1 MKYGFINVLK
11 KGVNRVNINIY
22 YGGRGLIGDPTQYVI
37 KKMCE
42 VLEELNVTVK
52 RYDLYEIKS
61 AITTLPRTLKEADGV
76 ILATTVEWY
85 GIGGYM
91 QQFLDACWL
100 YGDKDVISKIY
111 MCPVCMSTTYGE
123 REGKMNMTTAWEILG
138 GKPISGICGYIPDI
152 ASLEYK
158 EEYDRIIEK
167 KAENMYRSIS
177 QKLASFPSSNQAVKQ
192 KVSVTQ
198 NVDLTPQETE
208 QLSMYAADE
217 EYVARQ
223 KEDIR
228 ELTGIFHNK
237 LENQEVD
244 DENKYID
251 DFKKRFTPQ
260 AGINA
265 IYRLKIKNFK
275 KDLII
280 KVSNAKLDV
289 FYGQSEYSDVKLEMN
304 SEILDQIIAGE
315 NTFQRMFMSGKMTS
329 KGDFN
334 LLRALDNLFPFSV

>member
-1 MKYGFINVLK
+1 MK
-11 KGVNRVNINIY
+11 INIY
-22 YGGRGLIGDPTQYVI
+22 YGGRGLIGDPTIYVI
-37 KKMCE
+37 KKMQE
-42 VLEELNVTVK
+42 VLEELNVSVE
-52 RYDLYEIKS
+52 RFDLYDIKN

-85 GIGGYM
+85 GIGGFM

-100 YGDKDVISKIY
+100 YGDKEVISRIY

-123 REGKMNMTTAWEILG
+123 REGKMNLTTAWEILG
-138 GKPISGICGYIPDI
+138 GRPISGICGYIPEI
-152 ASLEYK
+152 SMLEYK

-177 QKLASFPSSNQAVKQ
+177 QKLASFPASNQAVKQ
-192 KVSVTQ
+192 KISVTQ

-223 KEDIR
+223 KEDIK
-228 ELTGIFHNK
+228 ELTGLFYNK
-237 LENQEVD
+237 LENQEID
-244 DENKYID
+244 DENQYID
-251 DFKKRFTPQ
+251 DFKKAFKPQ

-280 KVSNAKLDV
+280 KVANAKLEV
-289 FYGQSEYSDVKLEMN
+289 FYGQSEYSDVKLEMTGD
-304 SEILDQIIAGE
+304 ILEQIVAGE
-315 NTFQRMFMSGKMTS
+315 NSFQRMFMSGKMTS

-334 LLRALDNLFPFSV
+334 LLRALDTLFPFSM

>member
-1 MKYGFINVLK
+1 MK
-11 KGVNRVNINIY
+11 INIY
-22 YGGRGLIGDPTQYVI
+22 YGGRGLIGDPTIYVI
-37 KKMCE
+37 KKMQE
-42 VLEELNVTVK
+42 VLEELNVSVE
-52 RYDLYEIKS
+52 RFDLYDIKN

-85 GIGGYM
+85 GIGGFM

-100 YGDKDVISKIY
+100 YGDKEVISRIY

-123 REGKMNMTTAWEILG
+123 REGKMNLTTAWEILG
-138 GKPISGICGYIPDI
+138 GRPISGICGYIPEI
-152 ASLEYK
+152 SMLEYK

-177 QKLASFPSSNQAVKQ
+177 QKLASFPASNQAVKQ
-192 KVSVTQ
+192 KISVTQ

-223 KEDIR
+223 KEDIK
-228 ELTGIFHNK
+228 ELTGLFYNK
-237 LENQEVD
+237 LENQEID
-244 DENKYID
+244 DENQYID
-251 DFKKRFTPQ
+251 DFKKVFKPQ

-280 KVSNAKLDV
+280 KVANAKLEV
-289 FYGQSEYSDVKLEMN
+289 FYGQSEYSDVKLEMTGD
-304 SEILDQIIAGE
+304 ILEQIVAGE
-315 NTFQRMFMSGKMTS
+315 NSFQRMFMSGKMTS

-334 LLRALDNLFPFSV
+334 LLRALDTLFPFSM

>member
-1 MKYGFINVLK
+1 MK
-11 KGVNRVNINIY
+11 INIY

-37 KKMCE
+37 KKMQE
-42 VLEELNVTVK
+42 VFEELNVTVE
-52 RYDLYEIKS
+52 RFDLYEIKS
-61 AITTLPRTLKEADGV
+61 AITTIPKTLKEADGV

-100 YGDKDVISKIY
+100 YGDKEAISRIY
-111 MCPVCMSTTYGE
+111 MCPICMSTTYGE
-123 REGKMNMTTAWEILG
+123 REGKMNLSTAWEILG
-138 GKPISGICGYIPDI
+138 GRPVSGICGYIPEI
-152 ASLEYK
+152 SILECS
-158 EEYDRIIEK
+158 EEYNRIIEK

-208 QLSMYAADE
+208 QLSKYAADE
-217 EYVARQ
+217 NYAMQQ
-223 KEDIR
+223 KEDIK
-228 ELTGIFHNK
+228 ELTGLFYNK
-237 LENQEVD
+237 LESQEID

-251 DFKKRFTPQ
+251 DFKKNFTPQ
-260 AGINA
+260 PGINA

-280 KVSNAKLDV
+280 KVANAKLDV

-304 SEILDQIIAGE
+304 PEILDQIIAGE
-315 NTFQRMFMSGKMTS
+315 NSFQRMFMNGKMTS

-334 LLRALDNLFPFSV
+334 LLRALDNLFPFSL

>member
-1 MKYGFINVLK
+1 MK
-11 KGVNRVNINIY
+11 INIY
-22 YGGRGLIGDPTQYVI
+22 YGGRGLIGDPTLYVI
-37 KKMCE
+37 KKMQE
-42 VLEELNVTVK
+42 VFEELNVTTE
-52 RYDLYEIKS
+52 RFDLYDIKN
-61 AITTLPRTLKEADGV
+61 AITTLPKTLKEADGV

-100 YGDKDVISKIY
+100 YGDKEVISKIY

-123 REGKMNMTTAWEILG
+123 REGKLNLTTAWEILG
-138 GKPISGICGYIPDI
+138 GKPVSGLCGYIPEI
-152 ASLEYK
+152 SMLEYK
-158 EEYDRIIEK
+158 PEYDRIIEK
-167 KAENMYRSIS
+167 KSENMYRSIS
-177 QKLASFPSSNQAVKQ
+177 QKLSTLPSSNQAVKQ
-192 KVSVTQ
+192 KISVTQ

-208 QLSMYAADE
+208 QLSMYAANE

-223 KEDIR
+223 KEDIK
-228 ELTGIFHNK
+228 ELTGLFTNK

-244 DENKYID
+244 DEGKYID
-251 DFKKRFTPQ
+251 EFKDVFKPQ

-280 KVSNAKLDV
+280 KVANAKLDV
-289 FYGQSEYSDVKLEMN
+289 YYGQSEYSDVKLE
-304 SEILDQIIAGE
+304 LDSDVLDKIIAGE
-315 NTFQRMFMSGKMTS
+315 NSFQRTFMSGKMTS

-334 LLRALDNLFPFSV
+334 LLRALDNLFPFVI

>member
-1 MKYGFINVLK
+1 MK
-11 KGVNRVNINIY
+11 INIY
-22 YGGRGLIGDPTQYVI
+22 YGGRGLIGDPTIYVI
-37 KKMCE
+37 KKMQE
-42 VLEELNVTVK
+42 VLEELNVSVE
-52 RYDLYEIKS
+52 RFDLYDIKN

-76 ILATTVEWY
+76 ILATTVEWF
-85 GIGGYM
+85 GIGGFM

-100 YGDKDVISKIY
+100 YGDKDVISRIY

-123 REGKMNMTTAWEILG
+123 REGKMNLTMAWEILG
-138 GKPISGICGYIPDI
+138 GRPISGICGYIPEI
-152 ASLEYK
+152 SMLEYK

-177 QKLASFPSSNQAVKQ
+177 QKITSFPASNQAVKQ
-192 KVSVTQ
+192 KISVTQ

-223 KEDIR
+223 KEDIK
-228 ELTGIFHNK
+228 ELTGLFYNK
-237 LENQEVD
+237 LENQEID
-244 DENKYID
+244 NENQYID
-251 DFKKRFTPQ
+251 DFKKVFKPQ

-280 KVSNAKLDV
+280 KVANAKLEV
-289 FYGQSEYSDVKLEMN
+289 FYGQSEYSDVKLEMTGD
-304 SEILDQIIAGE
+304 ILEQIVAGE
-315 NTFQRMFMSGKMTS
+315 NSFQRMFMSGKMTS

-334 LLRALDNLFPFSV
+334 LLRALDTLFPFSM

>member
-1 MKYGFINVLK
+1 M
-11 KGVNRVNINIY
+11 NINIY

-42 VLEELNVTVK
+42 VLEELNVNVK
-52 RYDLYEIKS
+52 RYDLYEIKN

-152 ASLEYK
+152 ASLESK

-223 KEDIR
+223 KEDIK

-244 DENKYID
+244 DEDKYID
-251 DFKKRFTPQ
+251 DFKKKFTPQ
-260 AGINA
+260 AGVNA

-275 KDLII
+275 KDLIV
-280 KVSNAKLDV
+280 KVANAKLEV
-289 FYGQSEYSDVKLEMN
+289 FYGQSEYSDVKLELN

>member
-1 MKYGFINVLK
+1 MK
-11 KGVNRVNINIY
+11 INIY

-37 KKMCE
+37 KKMQE
-42 VLEELNVTVK
+42 VFEELNVSVE
-52 RYDLYEIKS
+52 RFDLYEIKN
-61 AITTLPRTLKEADGV
+61 AITTIPKTLKEADGV

-100 YGDKDVISKIY
+100 YGDKEAISRIY
-111 MCPVCMSTTYGE
+111 MCPICMSTTYGE
-123 REGKMNMTTAWEILG
+123 REGKMNLSTAWEILG
-138 GKPISGICGYIPDI
+138 GRPVSGICGYIPEI
-152 ASLEYK
+152 SILECS
-158 EEYDRIIEK
+158 EEYNRIIEK

-208 QLSMYAADE
+208 QLSKYAADE
-217 EYVARQ
+217 NYAMQQ
-223 KEDIR
+223 KEDIK
-228 ELTGIFHNK
+228 ELTGLFYNK
-237 LENQEVD
+237 LESQEID

-251 DFKKRFTPQ
+251 DFKKNFTPQ
-260 AGINA
+260 PGINA

-280 KVSNAKLDV
+280 KVANAKLDV

-304 SEILDQIIAGE
+304 PEILDQIIAGE
-315 NTFQRMFMSGKMTS
+315 NSFQRMFMNGKMTS

-334 LLRALDNLFPFSV
+334 LLRALDNLFPFSL

>member
-1 MKYGFINVLK
+1 VK
-11 KGVNRVNINIY
+11 INIY

-37 KKMCE
+37 RKMQE
-42 VLEELNVTVK
+42 VLEELNVTVE
-52 RYDLYEIKS
+52 RFDLYDIKN
-61 AITTLPRTLKEADGV
+61 AITTLPKTLKEADGV

-91 QQFLDACWL
+91 QQFLDSCWL
-100 YGDKDVISKIY
+100 YGDKEVISKIY

-123 REGKMNMTTAWEILG
+123 REGKMNLTTAWEILG
-138 GKPISGICGYIPDI
+138 GKPISGICGYIPEI
-152 ASLEYK
+152 SMLEYK
-158 EEYDRIIEK
+158 PDYDRIIEK

-177 QKLASFPSSNQAVKQ
+177 QKFASFPASNQAVKQ
-192 KVSVTQ
+192 KISVTQ

-223 KEDIR
+223 KEDIK
-228 ELTGIFHNK
+228 ELTGLFYKKI
-237 LENQEVD
+237 ENQETD
-244 DENKYID
+244 DEEKYIS
-251 DFKKRFTPQ
+251 DFKEIFKPQ

-265 IYRLKIKNFK
+265 IYRIKIKNFK

-280 KVSNAKLDV
+280 KVANAKLEV

-304 SEILDQIIAGE
+304 PEILDQIVAGE
-315 NTFQRMFMSGKMTS
+315 NSFQRMFMSGKMTS

-334 LLRALDNLFPFSV
+334 LLRALDNLFPFAI

>member
-1 MKYGFINVLK
+1 MK
-11 KGVNRVNINIY
+11 INIY
-22 YGGRGLIGDPTQYVI
+22 YGGRGLIGDPTIYVI
-37 KKMCE
+37 KKMQE
-42 VLEELNVTVK
+42 VLEELNVSVE
-52 RYDLYEIKS
+52 RFDLYDIKN

-85 GIGGYM
+85 GIGGFM

-100 YGDKDVISKIY
+100 YGDKEVISRIY

-123 REGKMNMTTAWEILG
+123 REGKMNLTTAWEILG
-138 GKPISGICGYIPDI
+138 GRPISGICGYIPEI
-152 ASLEYK
+152 SMLEYK

-177 QKLASFPSSNQAVKQ
+177 QKLASFPASNQAVKQ
-192 KVSVTQ
+192 KISVTQ

-223 KEDIR
+223 KEDIK
-228 ELTGIFHNK
+228 ELTGLFYNK
-237 LENQEVD
+237 LENQEID
-244 DENKYID
+244 DENQYID
-251 DFKKRFTPQ
+251 DFKKVFKPQ

-265 IYRLKIKNFK
+265 IYRLKVKNFK

-280 KVSNAKLDV
+280 KVANAKLEV
-289 FYGQSEYSDVKLEMN
+289 FYGQSEYSDVKLEMTGD
-304 SEILDQIIAGE
+304 ILEQIVAGE
-315 NTFQRMFMSGKMTS
+315 NSFQRMFMSGKMTS

-334 LLRALDNLFPFSV
+334 LLRALDTLFPFSM

>member
-1 MKYGFINVLK
+1 MK
-11 KGVNRVNINIY
+11 INIY

-37 KKMCE
+37 KKMQE
-42 VLEELNVTVK
+42 VFEELNVSVE
-52 RYDLYEIKS
+52 RFDLYEIKN
-61 AITTLPRTLKEADGV
+61 AITTIPKTLKEADGV

-100 YGDKDVISKIY
+100 YGDKEVISRIY
-111 MCPVCMSTTYGE
+111 MCPICMSTTYGE
-123 REGKMNMTTAWEILG
+123 REGKMNLSTAWEILG
-138 GKPISGICGYIPDI
+138 GRPVSGICGYIPEI
-152 ASLEYK
+152 SILECS
-158 EEYDRIIEK
+158 EEYNRIIEK

-208 QLSMYAADE
+208 QLSKYAADE
-217 EYVARQ
+217 NYAMQQ
-223 KEDIR
+223 KEDIK
-228 ELTGIFHNK
+228 ELTGLFYNK
-237 LENQEVD
+237 LESQEID

-251 DFKKRFTPQ
+251 DFKKKFTPQ
-260 AGINA
+260 PGINA

-280 KVSNAKLDV
+280 KVANAKLDV

-304 SEILDQIIAGE
+304 PEILDQIIAGE
-315 NTFQRMFMSGKMTS
+315 NSFQRMFMNGKMTS

-334 LLRALDNLFPFSV
+334 LLRALDNLFPFSL